1 MLKLRLVHFYLGV
14 FFAPLILFFA
24 FSGVL
29 QVFKLH
35 EAYREVPGSQGDWIA
50 WFGQFHKEQAWIP
63 PRVAPARPRT
73 PDAARKSGPD
83 DAPKA
88 GPDAAPK
95 AERDAAQKAGS
106 DSPPKAGAKGSP
118 MDREKSPAS
127 RPMKWLVAAMG
138 VALMITSI
146 LGLWI
151 ASGYRNRRRGFF
163 VALAAG
169 IVVPL
174 ALMAA

>member
-1 MLKLRLVHFYLGV
+1 MQKVRLVHFYLGA

-35 EAYREVPGSQGDWIA
+35 EAYRDVPGSRGDWIA

-63 PRVAPARPRT
+63 PRVAPARRGT
-73 PDAARKSGPD
+73 PDAAPDSGPRAAQKAEPDAAPKSGP

-88 GPDAAPK
+88 GPKGAP
-95 AERDAAQKAGS
+95 A
-106 DSPPKAGAKGSP
+106 
-118 MDREKSPAS
+118 DRERPAAS
-127 RPMKWLVAAMG
+127 QPMKWLVAAMG
-138 VALMITSI
+138 VALMGTTA

-151 ASGYRNRRRGFF
+151 ASGYRNRRRGLLI
-163 VALAAG
+163 ALAAG

-174 ALMAA
+174 LLMAA